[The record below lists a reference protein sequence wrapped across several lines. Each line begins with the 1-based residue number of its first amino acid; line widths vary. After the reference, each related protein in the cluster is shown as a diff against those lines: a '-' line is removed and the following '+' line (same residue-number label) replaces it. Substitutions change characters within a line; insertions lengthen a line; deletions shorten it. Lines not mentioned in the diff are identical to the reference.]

1 MKNLIFVIILLFSF
15 SCKKETTEPIGN
27 ILTVERFKEGIT
39 SDNIQLIDVRTAEE
53 YFEGHIDEA
62 QHMDILELEEF
73 ETQIQSLDKSK
84 PIYLYCRSG
93 NRSQKAAEI
102 LKKEGFI
109 EINDLKGGYQ
119 AWAEQN

>member
-53 YFEGHIDEA
+53 YFEGYIDEA

-119 AWAEQN
+119 AWAKQN